1 MNLNLET
8 GLKNKYPGLSARMVK
23 IHDVTILLQN
33 NLLEAFKPEIYAIA
47 QKQWDLD
54 RLKENPTFRAY
65 RDFFWKVGIDPT
77 KIRPA
82 SEALIRRILRG
93 NSLPQINTFVDAYNL
108 ASIATAIPFGAF
120 DLDKMHGTLTM
131 REALKNEKFLGIG
144 MENSINLSGGEVVIQ
159 DEERLIAIYPYR
171 DADYSK
177 VSSSTRNVLLMV
189 CGVPGIPNETLL
201 KAESIGIEY
210 VTKFN
215 EGEIY

>member
-1 MNLNLET
+1 MYLNLDT

-33 NLLEAFKPEIYAIA
+33 DLLEVFKPEVYAIA

-120 DLDKMHGTLTM
+120 DLDKMNGILTM
-131 REALKNEKFLGIG
+131 REALKDEKFLGIG

-177 VSSSTRNVLLMV
+177 VSPSTRNVLLMI
-189 CGVPGIPNETLL
+189 CGVPGISNETLL
-201 KAESIGIEY
+201 KAESVGINY

-215 EGEIY
+215 EGVVV

>member
-1 MNLNLET
+1 MYLNLDT
-8 GLKNKYPGLSARMVK
+8 RLKNKYPGLSARMVK
-23 IHDVTILLQN
+23 IHDVKIQLQN
-33 NLLEAFKPEIYAIA
+33 NKLEAFKTEVYAIA

-54 RLKENPTFRAY
+54 QLKENPTFRAY
-65 RDFFWKVGIDPT
+65 RDFFWKIGIDPT

-120 DLDKMHGTLTM
+120 DLNKIHGTLTM
-131 REALKNEKFLGIG
+131 REALKDEKFLGIE

-159 DEERLIAIYPYR
+159 DEKQLIAIYPYR

-177 VSSSTRNVLLMV
+177 ISPSTRNVLLLV
-189 CGVPGIPNETLL
+189 CGVPGINNETLL
-201 KAESIGIEY
+201 KAEAICIDY

-215 EGEIY
+215 EGVIG

>member
-1 MNLNLET
+1 MYLNLEP

-65 RDFFWKVGIDPT
+65 RDFFWKIGIDPT

-93 NSLPQINTFVDAYNL
+93 NPLPQINTFVDAYNL

-131 REALKNEKFLGIG
+131 REALRGENFLGIG

-177 VSSSTRNVLLMV
+177 VSPSTRNVLLMV

-201 KAESIGIEY
+201 KAESIGIDY

-215 EGEIY
+215 EGVID

>member
-1 MNLNLET
+1 MYLNLDT

-33 NLLEAFKPEIYAIA
+33 SLLEAFKPEVYAIT

-54 RLKENPTFRAY
+54 RLKENTIFRSY
-65 RDFFWKVGIDPT
+65 RDFFWRVGIDPT

-93 NSLPQINTFVDAYNL
+93 NSLPNINTFVDAYNL
-108 ASIATAIPFGAF
+108 ASISTAIPFGAF
-120 DLDKMHGTLTM
+120 DLDKMQGELTM
-131 REALKNEKFLGIG
+131 REALKGEKFLGIG
-144 MENSINLSGGEVVIQ
+144 MENCINLSGGEVVIQ
-159 DEERLIAIYPYR
+159 DEEQLIAIYPYR

-177 VSSSTRNVLLMV
+177 VSLSTRNVLLMV
-189 CGVPGIPNETLL
+189 CGVPGITSEVLL
-201 KAESIGIEY
+201 KAESIGIDY

-215 EGEIY
+215 QGVID

>member
-1 MNLNLET
+1 MYLNLDT
-8 GLKNKYPGLSARMVK
+8 GLKNKYPGLSARVVK
-23 IHDVTILLQN
+23 ILDVTILLQSDS
-33 NLLEAFKPEIYAIA
+33 LEVFKPEVYAIA

-93 NSLPQINTFVDAYNL
+93 NSLPKINTFVDAYNL
-108 ASIATAIPFGAF
+108 ASISTAIPFGAF
-120 DLDKMHGTLTM
+120 DLDKMRGTLTM
-131 REALKNEKFLGIG
+131 REALKDEKFLGIG
-144 MENSINLSGGEVVIQ
+144 MENPINLAGGEVVIQ

-177 VSSSTRNVLLMV
+177 VSSSTRNVFLMV
-189 CGVPGIPNETLL
+189 CGVPGISNETLL
-201 KAESIGIEY
+201 KAESIGIDY

-215 EGEIY
+215 EGVVV

>member
-1 MNLNLET
+1 MYLNLDT

-33 NLLEAFKPEIYAIA
+33 DLLEVFKPEVYAIA

-93 NSLPQINTFVDAYNL
+93 NSLPHINTFVDAYNL

-120 DLDKMHGTLTM
+120 DLDKMNGILTM
-131 REALKNEKFLGIG
+131 REALKDEKFLGIG

-177 VSSSTRNVLLMV
+177 VSPSTRNVLLMV
-189 CGVPGIPNETLL
+189 CGVPGILNETLL
-201 KAESIGIEY
+201 KAESVGINY

-215 EGEIY
+215 EGVVV

>member
-1 MNLNLET
+1 MYLNLDT

-23 IHDVTILLQN
+23 IHDVKIQLQN
-33 NLLEAFKPEIYAIA
+33 NKLEAFKTEVYTIA

-54 RLKENPTFRAY
+54 QLKENPTFRAY
-65 RDFFWKVGIDPT
+65 RNFFWKVGIDPT

-93 NSLPQINTFVDAYNL
+93 NALPQINTFVDAYNL
-108 ASIATAIPFGAF
+108 ASISTAIPFGAF

-131 REALKNEKFLGIG
+131 REALKDEKFLGIG

-159 DEERLIAIYPYR
+159 DEEQLIAIYPYR

-201 KAESIGIEY
+201 KAEAICIDY

-215 EGEIY
+215 EGVID

>member
-1 MNLNLET
+1 MYLNLDT
-8 GLKNKYPGLSARMVK
+8 GLKNKYPGLSARVVK
-23 IHDVTILLQN
+23 ILDVTILLQSDS
-33 NLLEAFKPEIYAIA
+33 LEVFKPEVYAIA

-93 NSLPQINTFVDAYNL
+93 NSLPKINTFVDAYNL
-108 ASIATAIPFGAF
+108 ASISTAIPFGAF
-120 DLDKMHGTLTM
+120 DLDKMRGTLTM
-131 REALKNEKFLGIG
+131 REALKDEKFLGIG
-144 MENSINLSGGEVVIQ
+144 MENPINLAGGEVVIQ

-177 VSSSTRNVLLMV
+177 VSSSTRNVFLMV
-189 CGVPGIPNETLL
+189 CGVPGISNKTLL
-201 KAESIGIEY
+201 KAESIGIDY

-215 EGEIY
+215 EGVVV

>member
-1 MNLNLET
+1 MYLNLDT
-8 GLKNKYPGLSARMVK
+8 GLKNKYPGLSARVVK
-23 IHDVTILLQN
+23 ILDVTILLQSDS
-33 NLLEAFKPEIYAIA
+33 LEVFKPEVYAIA

-65 RDFFWKVGIDPT
+65 RDFFWKLGIDPT

-93 NSLPQINTFVDAYNL
+93 NSLPKINTFVDAYNL
-108 ASIATAIPFGAF
+108 ASISTAIPFGAF
-120 DLDKMHGTLTM
+120 DLDKMRGTLTM
-131 REALKNEKFLGIG
+131 REALKDEKFLGIG
-144 MENSINLSGGEVVIQ
+144 MENPINLTGGEVVIQ

-177 VSSSTRNVLLMV
+177 VSSSTRNVFLMV
-189 CGVPGIPNETLL
+189 CGVPGISNETLL
-201 KAESIGIEY
+201 KAESIGIDY

-215 EGEIY
+215 EGVVV

>member
-1 MNLNLET
+1 MYLNLDT
-8 GLKNKYPGLSARMVK
+8 GLKNKYPGLSARVVK
-23 IHDVTILLQN
+23 ILDVTILLQSDS
-33 NLLEAFKPEIYAIA
+33 LEVFKPEVYAIA

-65 RDFFWKVGIDPT
+65 RDFFWKLGIDPT

-93 NSLPQINTFVDAYNL
+93 NSLPKINTFVDAYNL
-108 ASIATAIPFGAF
+108 ASISTAIPFGAF
-120 DLDKMHGTLTM
+120 DLDKMRGTLTM
-131 REALKNEKFLGIG
+131 REALKDEKFLGIG
-144 MENSINLSGGEVVIQ
+144 MENPINLAGGEVVIQ

-177 VSSSTRNVLLMV
+177 VSSSTRNVFLMV
-189 CGVPGIPNETLL
+189 CGVPGISNETLL
-201 KAESIGIEY
+201 KAESIGIDY

-215 EGEIY
+215 EGVVV